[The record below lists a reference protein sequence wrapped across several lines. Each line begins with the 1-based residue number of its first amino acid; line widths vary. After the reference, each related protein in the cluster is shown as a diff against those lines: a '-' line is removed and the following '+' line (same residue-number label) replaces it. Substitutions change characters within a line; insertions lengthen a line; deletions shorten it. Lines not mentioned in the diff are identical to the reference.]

1 MSRSIILYENW
12 HAPLLFRPALCIF
25 HVSIEL
31 CLYFS
36 THKIIYLY
44 FNIGQTTTA
53 SGGKHHLQYIYHGFV
68 PWSSLSLKRKSG
80 IFFGGGGR
88 ADTLSVC
95 AKFNNKRSLPLLPS
109 QKMLNSNKAAFFG
122 FDFGMK
128 RCPSEDNCVI
138 YNCFICVIVRFLF
151 FWLFGKQDEQTFLPQ
166 LPFFAAVDERNVN
179 RAAKEVIIS
188 RFGLDFSRQGVMS
201 FGPKSQ
207 FVTRWINVIT
217 LVLRINLFPTQ
228 NRWNME
234 SLASMYVEIYA
245 QRTDPSRKKIVTFK

>member
-1 MSRSIILYENW
+1 MRRYYSDQHCAYFTYQLNSVYISALIKSFIYISTSAKQPRHRAANTIYNIFIMGSFREAVWVWSERVESFSVEEVAPIHFQFAPNLTISALYLSSPPKKCSIVTRRRFSASTLVW
-12 HAPLLFRPALCIF
+12 SGVRP
-25 HVSIEL
+25 
-31 CLYFS
+31 
-36 THKIIYLY
+36 KIIVL
-44 FNIGQTTTA
+44 FIIV
-53 SGGKHHLQYIYHGFV
+53 LFV
-68 PWSSLSLKRKSG
+68 LLCD
-80 IFFGGGGR
+80 FF
-88 ADTLSVC
+88 
-95 AKFNNKRSLPLLPS
+95 
-109 QKMLNSNKAAFFG
+109 
-122 FDFGMK
+122 
-128 RCPSEDNCVI
+128 
-138 YNCFICVIVRFLF
+138 F